1 MFPVPVATM
10 HVTGTGS
17 RWFHMKTTA
26 MKSAILTLASVT
38 FCGFLSIVFIGCGN
52 KSESS
57 DVIQHPKHKPVVDE
71 PVATTLEQP
80 KNAETTTGPRP
91 VNADSIP
98 ELEDD
103 TFHEESV
110 SEPEITVD
118 TQKNSE
124 LEEDP
129 QNPETVQAA
138 ADEQK
143 PDPDELMRKALEHL
157 AEKRRAKQEAESAAK
172 NAAEDALRQ
181 SRERAVK
188 ELISEL
194 VSIPGKSFKMGRT
207 EVSQSQWEGVMGNN
221 PSYFKYSD
229 HPVDSVSWYDAQAFI
244 KTLNEHPVVKEAG
257 IVFRLPTP
265 EEWEYA
271 CRAGSTGEFGLLSS
285 GKEGNAA
292 SMAWYIPNTSN
303 GDTTRPVGKKMPNA
317 WGLYDM
323 HGNVKEWTSGRN
335 ADYGITRGGSFA
347 CWDYEV
353 TAKAEDQLTERKERY
368 RTVGIRLCAD
378 GR

>member
-1 MFPVPVATM
+1 
-10 HVTGTGS
+10 
-17 RWFHMKTTA
+17 MKTTA
-26 MKSAILTLASVT
+26 IKSAISTLASIT
-38 FCGFLSIVFIGCGN
+38 FCGFLSVVSIGCGN

-57 DVIQHPKHKPVVDE
+57 DVIQPLKQKNVVEE
-71 PVATTLEQP
+71 PIVAIPEQP
-80 KNAETTTGPRP
+80 KDAAITAGPRSE
-91 VNADSIP
+91 NADSIP
-98 ELEDD
+98 ELDD
-103 TFHEESV
+103 ETFPEESV
-110 SEPEITVD
+110 SEFEATVD
-118 TQKNSE
+118 AQMNSE
-124 LEEDP
+124 LVEDSP
-129 QNPETVQAA
+129 NQETVQAGA
-138 ADEQK
+138 NEQK

-157 AEKRRAKQEAESAAK
+157 AEKRRAKQEAELAAK
-172 NAAEDALRQ
+172 TAAEDALRQ

-244 KTLNEHPVVKEAG
+244 KTLNEHPVVKETG

-285 GKEGNAA
+285 GKEGDAA